1 MQKIK
6 DVAQQRNERDGNR
19 TSAREYSE
27 EPQRLF
33 RWGSSD
39 RKAYQVERDRR
50 ERDIRREIEHAP
62 ATGRR
67 HAD

>member
-1 MQKIK
+1 MRKIK

-33 RWGSSD
+33 RWGSGD
-39 RKAYQVERDRR
+39 RKAYEVKRDRR
-50 ERDIRREIEHAP
+50 ERDIRREIEAVP
-62 ATGRR
+62 AIGRR